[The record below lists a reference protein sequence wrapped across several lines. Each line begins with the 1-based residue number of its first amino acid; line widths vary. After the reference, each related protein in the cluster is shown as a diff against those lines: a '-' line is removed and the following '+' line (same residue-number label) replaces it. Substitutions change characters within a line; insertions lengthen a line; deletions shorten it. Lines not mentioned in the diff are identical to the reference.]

1 MRLKEV
7 TIKNF
12 RGYRSE
18 TRLPIDPNVT
28 GITGRNDA
36 GKSSI
41 LEALDIFFEGGE
53 VVLDKD
59 DFNVNEIDGMIEIR
73 CIFDSLPPEI
83 VLDESNKTT
92 LRTEHLLNG
101 AGELEILKRYKRSA
115 LKDPAIFLIADHPTV
130 TGFDDLH
137 TLKITDLKKRAR
149 ENGVVDNEVADARA
163 SASWR
168 LAIWSKA
175 PNLQKQPRELE
186 ISKFAGDSKTIQDKL
201 FKQLP
206 LFALFKSDRESKDND
221 PQAKNPLQE
230 AVKQAQ
236 AELKAEIE
244 AIQAEIQN
252 RVLERAQKTL
262 EKLKEMDP
270 SLASQLVPRFKKTPT
285 WTFEFALDGEDGI
298 PINKRGS
305 GVRRLILLNFF
316 RAESERKV
324 ADKNAPSVIYAFEE
338 PETSQH
344 PSNQEMLVRALV
356 QVGAKDN
363 CQVIVTTHVPA
374 LAGLLPVSG
383 LRLAEKTP
391 SGIKIDH
398 GSDSVIERIAQ
409 SLGVLIDP
417 RASRAKALVLVEG
430 PSDVVFLRHTAEQLK
445 AGGYL
450 PATLEERGIF
460 PVSIGGCNLLKHWIA
475 KRIADQFNIPW
486 ALFLDSDL
494 GTPESGANLSQIK
507 VHKQSGKKA
516 HVTRKREPENYILL
530 EVVTPHV
537 TGSAQVTWTDT
548 SDAKKDIA
556 EATSKSKGEV
566 LEFFWTQMNTEQI
579 RRVEKYVDVNGQ
591 ERFELT
597 EILSDFLMLV

>member
-7 TIKNF
+7 GIKNF
-12 RGYRSE
+12 RGYRNE
-18 TRLPIDPNVT
+18 TRMPIDPNVT
-28 GITGRNDA
+28 GITGKNDA
-36 GKSSI
+36 GKSSL

-53 VVLDKD
+53 IALEKD
-59 DFNVNEIDGMIEIR
+59 DFNVNEPDGMVEIR
-73 CIFDSLPPEI
+73 CIFDNLPSEI
-83 VLDESNKTT
+83 VLDETNRTT
-92 LRTEHLLNG
+92 LQTEHLLNS
-101 AGELEILKRYKRSA
+101 AGDLEILKRYKRSA
-115 LKDPAIFLIADHPTV
+115 LKDPSIFLIANHPTA
-130 TGFDDLH
+130 TAFDDLH

-149 ENGVVDNEVADARA
+149 EKGVADSEVADGRA

-168 LAIWSKA
+168 LAIWGKA
-175 PNLQKQPRELE
+175 PDLQREPRELE

-236 AELKAEIE
+236 AELKAQIE
-244 AIQAEIQN
+244 TIQVEIQN

-262 EKLKEMDP
+262 EKLREMDP
-270 SLASQLVPRFKKTPT
+270 SLASQLVPRFKKAPS

-363 CQVIVTTHVPA
+363 CQALVTTHVPA

-391 SGIKIDH
+391 SGTTIEY
-398 GSDSVIERIAQ
+398 GSDTVIDRIAQ

-417 RASRAKALVLVEG
+417 RASRAKGLLLVEG

-445 AGGYL
+445 AGGYIS
-450 PATLEERGIF
+450 ATLEERGLL
-460 PVSIGGCNLLKHWIA
+460 PVSIGGCDLLKHWIA
-475 KRIADQFNIPW
+475 KRIAEQFNIPW
-486 ALFLDSDL
+486 ALLLDSDS
-494 GTPESGANLSQIK
+494 GTPENGKNLAQ
-507 VHKQSGKKA
+507 VQALKQLGKKA
-516 HVTRKREPENYILL
+516 YVTRKREPENYILP
-530 EVVTPHV
+530 EVVLPHITCGV
-537 TGSAQVTWTDT
+537 TVTWTDT
-548 SDAKKDIA
+548 SDAKKDIGS
-556 EATSKSKGEV
+556 ATSKSQGEV
-566 LEFFWTQMNTEQI
+566 LEFFWTQMNAEQI
-579 RRVEKYVDVNGQ
+579 RRAEKYIEDGQ
-591 ERFELT
+591 EKFELT
-597 EILSDFLMLV
+597 EILSDFLTLS